1 MVINKICK
9 LNHPILELFRFN
21 HVIVVVIIVRFSVCR
36 YNMIEQNLI
45 KEPVFSFW
53 LNRNANEE
61 DGGEIVFGGMD
72 SKHFKGE
79 HTFVPVTRKAYWQV
93 N

>member
-1 MVINKICK
+1 
-9 LNHPILELFRFN
+9 
-21 HVIVVVIIVRFSVCR
+21 
-36 YNMIEQNLI
+36 MIEQNLI
-45 KEPVFSFW
+45 EEPIFSFW
-53 LNRNANEE
+53 LNRNANDE

-93 N
+93 NLLRIHLIHF